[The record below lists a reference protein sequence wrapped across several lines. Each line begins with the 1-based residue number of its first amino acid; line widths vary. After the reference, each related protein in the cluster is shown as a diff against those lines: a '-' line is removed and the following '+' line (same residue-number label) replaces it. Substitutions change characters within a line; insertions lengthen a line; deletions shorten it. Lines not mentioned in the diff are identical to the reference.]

1 MVSSARLLSDPMT
14 PRFLEVR
21 RVIHETTDT
30 VTLQLIDPHAHGF
43 KPGQFNMLYLFGG
56 GEVAISISGEPANAS
71 RLEHTIRAVGSVT
84 KPLAAIRRGAMVGV
98 RGPFGSAWPLE
109 EAARRGSDLLLIAGG
124 IGLAPLRPVIYEVH
138 GNRSRY
144 GRMSLLYG
152 ARNPADLL
160 YAKEVVRWQCPPTD
174 VRTIVD
180 HGDLQWRGRIGV
192 LTDLLSEVNFD
203 PAKTIAL
210 MCGPEVMMRFAE
222 RELSRRGMAAENIF
236 ISLERNMKCA
246 VGFCG
251 HCMIG
256 GSFICKDGPIFHYS
270 DIAPFF
276 GIREL

>member
-1 MVSSARLLSDPMT
+1 MGSPGTLFSDPMT

-21 RVIHETTDT
+21 RVTRETADT
-30 VTLQLIDPHAHGF
+30 VTLQLSDPDEHGF

-56 GEVAISISGEPANAS
+56 GEVAISMSGEPATAS
-71 RLEHTIRAVGSVT
+71 RLEHTIRSVGSVT

-109 EAARRGSDLLLIAGG
+109 EAAKSGYDLLLIAGG

-138 GNRSRY
+138 RDRNRY
-144 GRMSLLYG
+144 GRMTLLYG
-152 ARNPADLL
+152 ARNPSDLL
-160 YAKEVVRWQCPPTD
+160 YGKEVAEWQRPRTH

-192 LTDLLSEVNFD
+192 LTDLLAEVDLD
-203 PAKTIAL
+203 PTGTIAL

-222 RELSRRGMAAENIF
+222 RELSRRGMAPENIF

-251 HCMIG
+251 HCMMA
-256 GSFICKDGPIFHYS
+256 GSFVCKDGPVFRLS
-270 DIAPFF
+270 DIAAFF
-276 GIREL
+276 GVREL